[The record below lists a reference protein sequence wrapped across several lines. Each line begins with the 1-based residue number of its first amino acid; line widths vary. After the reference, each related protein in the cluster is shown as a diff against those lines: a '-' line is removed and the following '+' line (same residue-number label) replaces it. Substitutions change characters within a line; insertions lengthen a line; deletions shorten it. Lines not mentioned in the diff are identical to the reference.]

1 MALLCAFC
9 SFLLGSCQQYEPYT
23 LEEVFRGAYGR
34 NFIHTYGDIDPSVD
48 WDFTDET
55 PLLRESF
62 SMTRAGADELAKI
75 VDDKGYFTVDKNM
88 TSVIISQLDNQ
99 ITKRSFA
106 FLIGEND
113 CFDVFPVY
121 ITPEYTGRVKW
132 ALQMYVDNQAII
144 PTSQDYPGWG
154 MEENVQA
161 KYSANDI
168 FQKFS
173 KSRAYNGDGLLSKS
187 IIRYAN
193 TSDKKLM
200 HLSLVI
206 ANDNSTDQLAYR
218 GSMQSSLHYQMRV
231 LDLPKPS
238 GIGNSLETL
247 FVACEA
253 VDVDA
258 NLSSYNPLKRYKS
271 LVLMI
276 VGPRIPKVLYVR
288 NDEQS
293 RGWVDESGSSKR
305 YMIED
310 LGSASDFDFNDI
322 VVDVEDGGR
331 STPVLLEQ
339 IIKPGTSAKL
349 TTVSFG
355 EPQVSAA
362 HATLRFLCGTRPFRL
377 YVGDSSFGLVTDPT
391 NQQQTCRQLLNQEL
405 EGEATYFGGSKGV
418 VGWEPDTRID
428 VEGWTSTNNKVSV
441 MVWPKGVVT
450 DENTTG
456 GWTVQFPMVGE
467 VPFMMALPTS
477 TQWSAE
483 GVQFTDWQRYV
494 PGSDDVF

>member
-62 SMTRAGADELAKI
+62 SMTRAGADELDKI
-75 VDDKGYFTVDKNM
+75 VNESGYFTVDEIM
-88 TSVIISQLDNQ
+88 TKEITSLLDNQ
-99 ITKRSFA
+99 ITDKSFA

-121 ITPEYTGRVKW
+121 ITPEYTGKVKW

-173 KSRAYNGDGLLSKS
+173 KSRAYNGDGLRSKS
-187 IIRYAN
+187 IKRYEN
-193 TSDKKLM
+193 SGEKKLM
-200 HLSLVI
+200 HLALVI
-206 ANDNSTDQLAYR
+206 GPKNSNDNYAYR
-218 GSMQSSLHYQMRV
+218 GSKQSSLHYQMKI
-231 LDLPKPS
+231 LDIPKPAI
-238 GIGNSLETL
+238 IGERLETL

-253 VDVDA
+253 TDVS
-258 NLSSYNPLKRYKS
+258 LQTGIRYKS

-288 NDEQS
+288 NDEQG

-310 LGSASDFDFNDI
+310 LGSSSDFDFNDI

-331 STPVLLEQ
+331 STPVSLEQ
-339 IIKPGTSAKL
+339 KEFKGTSAKL

-391 NQQQTCRQLLNQEL
+391 NQQQTCLQLLNQEL

-441 MVWPKGVVT
+441 MVWPKGDVT

-456 GWTVQFPMVGE
+456 GWTVQFPKVGE

-483 GVQFTDWQRYV
+483 GMQFTDWQRYV

>member
-9 SFLLGSCQQYEPYT
+9 SFLLGSCQQYEPFT

-55 PLLRESF
+55 PLRRESF

-99 ITKRSFA
+99 ITDKSFA

-121 ITPEYTGRVKW
+121 ITPKYTGRVKW
-132 ALQMYVDNQAII
+132 ALQMYVDNKGII
-144 PTSQDYPGWG
+144 PVSQDSPGWG
-154 MEENVQA
+154 MGENVKA
-161 KYSANDI
+161 MYSANGVY
-168 FQKFS
+168 QSFS
-173 KSRAYNGDGLLSKS
+173 NSCAYNGDGLLSKS

-218 GSMQSSLHYQMRV
+218 GSMQSSLHYQMRI
-231 LDLPKPS
+231 LDAPKPS

-288 NDEQS
+288 NDEQG

-339 IIKPGTSAKL
+339 EIKPGTSAKL
-349 TTVSFG
+349 TSVSFG

-405 EGEATYFGGSKGV
+405 VGEATYFGGSKGV

-456 GWTVQFPMVGE
+456 GWTAQFPKVGE

>member
-23 LEEVFRGAYGR
+23 FEEVFRGAYGR

-62 SMTRAGADELAKI
+62 SMTRAGADELDKI
-75 VDDKGYFTVDKNM
+75 VNESGYFTVDEIM
-88 TSVIISQLDNQ
+88 TKEITSLLDNQ
-99 ITKRSFA
+99 ITDKSFA

-121 ITPEYTGRVKW
+121 LTSWKTINLYW

-144 PTSQDYPGWG
+144 SASQDYPGWG
-154 MEENVQA
+154 MGENVKA
-161 KYSANDI
+161 MYSANGGYENFNNNVEYKD
-168 FQKFS
+168 K
-173 KSRAYNGDGLLSKS
+173 GLCSKS
-187 IIRYAN
+187 IIRYEN
-193 TSDKKLM
+193 SGSKKLM
-200 HLSLVI
+200 HLALVI
-206 ANDNSTDQLAYR
+206 SNKTLKDQFAYR
-218 GSMQSSLHYQMRV
+218 SSMQSSLHYQMRV

-288 NDEQS
+288 KDEQG

-310 LGSASDFDFNDI
+310 LGSSSDFDFNDI

-339 IIKPGTSAKL
+339 EIKPGTSAKL

-377 YVGDSSFGLVTDPT
+377 SVGNTTFGLVTDPT
-391 NQQQTCRQLLNQEL
+391 NQQQTRRQLLNQEL

-450 DENTTG
+450 EENTTG
-456 GWTVQFPMVGE
+456 GWTVQFPKVGE

-483 GVQFTDWQRYV
+483 GMQFTDWQRYV

>member
-9 SFLLGSCQQYEPYT
+9 SFMLGSCQQYEPFT

-34 NFIHTYGDIDPSVD
+34 NFIHAYGDIDPSVD

-55 PLLRESF
+55 PLRRDSI
-62 SMTRAGADELAKI
+62 STATRAGVDELAKI

-99 ITKRSFA
+99 ITDKSFA

-132 ALQMYVDNQAII
+132 ALQMYVDNKGII
-144 PTSQDYPGWG
+144 PVSQDSPGWG

-173 KSRAYNGDGLLSKS
+173 KSRAYNGDGLRSKS
-187 IIRYAN
+187 IIRYEN
-193 TSDKKLM
+193 SGEKKLM

-218 GSMQSSLHYQMRV
+218 GSMQSSLHYQMRI
-231 LDLPKPS
+231 LDAPKPS

-258 NLSSYNPLKRYKS
+258 NSLSYNPLKRYKS

-288 NDEQS
+288 NDEQG

-310 LGSASDFDFNDI
+310 LGSSSDFDFNDI

-349 TTVSFG
+349 TTVNFG

-391 NQQQTCRQLLNQEL
+391 NQQQTCLQLLNQEL

-428 VEGWTSTNNKVSV
+428 VEGWTSTDNKVSV
-441 MVWPKGVVT
+441 MVWPKGYVT
-450 DENTTG
+450 DKNTTG
-456 GWTVQFPMVGE
+456 GWTVQFPKVGE

-483 GVQFTDWQRYV
+483 GVRFTDWQRYV
-494 PGSDDVF
+494 PGSNL